1 MIRCDHRTNETDGR
15 RFGSRRLLAA
25 AAALIAALFVL
36 SACFGGDDAPA
47 AAPEPPPASEDPQ
60 TQQPAPAAA
69 QQPAQTQQ
77 PQAVSTAEQTQ
88 TAEQAAAPEPA
99 AQQAEPPPGVAGEY
113 VVQSG
118 DTLAAIA
125 EAHDVRLDDLIR
137 INNIQNPNL
146 LSVGQTLLIPSDEPQ
161 SPPETAAALAEPA
174 QDAPEPEETDE
185 PDEPVSTPTVTL
197 PNTALGLGVAT
208 TTSTS
213 QFPQSGPDETSERIP
228 APPANFIQYGADALP
243 WLHTR
248 TTIDDILPLVYAWP
262 MPSLIDG
269 DSRIN
274 LIDTN
279 GDGNFAA
286 AIIFTDP
293 TSFGAAV
300 PFSNLVV
307 YDPVPG
313 QPTRYRIGY
322 DHRLA
327 YGREVQG
334 LEVLSHLDL
343 TGEGIRDITFREVSC
358 SGGTCTNAFYILQGA
373 ADGYRVI
380 TGEAA
385 LIDNVTSIQVAD
397 ATADGTPDLIIAGE
411 AQDDGQP
418 YTITLSAQ
426 QNAITEVSRI
436 PQAN

>member
-1 MIRCDHRTNETDGR
+1 MVHRDHRTNETDGR
-15 RFGSRRLLAA
+15 RLGLRGLIAAALLLAA
-25 AAALIAALFVL
+25 AALAL

-77 PQAVSTAEQTQ
+77 PQPVSTSDQSQTTAQ
-88 TAEQAAAPEPA
+88 TETPEPQATAE
-99 AQQAEPPPGVAGEY
+99 QAEPPPGVAGEY

-125 EAHDVRLDDLIR
+125 DDHGVRLDDLIR

-146 LSVGQTLLIPSDEPQ
+146 LSVGQTLLIPSDEPP
-161 SPPETAAALAEPA
+161 SAVETPAAQEEPQQNAPQAE
-174 QDAPEPEETDE
+174 ES
-185 PDEPVSTPTVTL
+185 DEPVDTPTVTL
-197 PNTALGLGVAT
+197 PNSAVGLGVPI
-208 TTSTS
+208 TTSVS

-228 APPANFIQYGADALP
+228 PPPANFIQYGVDALP
-243 WLHTR
+243 WLQTR
-248 TTIDDILPLVYAWP
+248 TTIDDILPIFFAWP
-262 MPSLIDG
+262 MPPLIVG
-269 DSRIN
+269 DSRLN

-293 TSFGAAV
+293 NSFGAAV

-313 QPTRYRIGY
+313 RPTRYRIAY

-358 SGGTCTNAFYILQGA
+358 SGGTCTNAFYILRGI
-373 ADGYRVI
+373 ADGYRVV

-385 LIDNVTSIQVAD
+385 LIDNVTAIEIAD
-397 ATADGTPDLIIAGE
+397 ATADGTADLIISGE
-411 AQDDGQP
+411 ARDDGQP

-426 QNAITEVSRI
+426 QNTLAEVSRV